1 MRTVFIGAHEDPKFM
16 CDKIK
21 ENILSD
27 LEKLINTDLNEV
39 VDMRYNKF
47 RKIGNFY

>member
-1 MRTVFIGAHEDPKFM
+1 MKIQNLCV
-16 CDKIK
+16 DKIK
-21 ENILSD
+21 ENILND

>member
-1 MRTVFIGAHEDPKFM
+1 MEDAKFM
-16 CDKIK
+16 CDGMK
-21 ENILSD
+21 ENILND